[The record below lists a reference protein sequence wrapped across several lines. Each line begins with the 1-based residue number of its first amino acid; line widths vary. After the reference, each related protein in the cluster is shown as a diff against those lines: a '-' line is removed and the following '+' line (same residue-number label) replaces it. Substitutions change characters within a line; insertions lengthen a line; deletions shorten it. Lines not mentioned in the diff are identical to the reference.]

1 MFNKKGKQIISRII
15 IVLIILAMVIPMAVS
30 AIPM

>member
-15 IVLIILAMVIPMAVS
+15 IVLIILEMVIPMAVS